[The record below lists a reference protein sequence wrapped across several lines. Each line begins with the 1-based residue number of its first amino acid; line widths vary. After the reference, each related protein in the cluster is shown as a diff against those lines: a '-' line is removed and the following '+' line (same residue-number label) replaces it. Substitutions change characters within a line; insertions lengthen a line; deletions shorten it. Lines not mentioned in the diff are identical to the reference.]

1 MTNSRINE
9 LDGLRFVAVLGIV
22 FFHYAFR
29 GYAADAFSVM
39 PYPWLASA
47 SKYGVHGLEML
58 FLISGFVITM
68 TAANRNLRHFVI
80 SRFVR
85 LYPTFWVCCTI
96 TSILILMIG
105 APRFSVTLGQYLV
118 NMTMLSE
125 FFRVPSIDGVY
136 WFLCVEILFYGA
148 VAMAVF
154 LGGMQ
159 RFQWFLVA
167 WFAIEV
173 LLEFLPIGR
182 NPARMLADY
191 SVYFIAGAEFFLI
204 WSRGLSASRVVM
216 VVATLALAIVQEI
229 NRLPAFEKHYHVIID
244 RNLIVGAIVVMFVV
258 MLLIALRR
266 TGPLARARWM
276 LPSAISYPLFLL
288 HENIGF
294 MIFNR
299 LYPAI
304 NPHLLFWGTI
314 ALMLALS
321 LAVHVVIERRLSA
334 AMTATLN
341 RLAA

>member
-1 MTNSRINE
+1 VTNSRINE
-9 LDGLRFVAVLGIV
+9 LDFLRFIAVLGIV

-29 GYAADAFSVM
+29 GYAADSMSVM
-39 PYPWLASA
+39 PYPWLAPA
-47 SKYGVHGLEML
+47 AKYGVHGLEML
-58 FLISGFVITM
+58 FLISGFVIAM
-68 TAANRNLRHFVI
+68 TAANRSLRHFVI

-96 TSILILMIG
+96 TFVAILATG
-105 APRFSVTLGQYLV
+105 APRYSATFWQYLV

-154 LGGMQ
+154 LAGMQ
-159 RFQWFLVA
+159 RFQWFLIA
-167 WFAIEV
+167 WLAIEV
-173 LLEFLPIGR
+173 LLELLPIGR

-191 SVYFIAGAEFFLI
+191 SVCFIAGAEFFLI
-204 WSRGLSASRVVM
+204 WSSGLSFTRVAM
-216 VVATLALAIVQEI
+216 VVATMALAIVQEI
-229 NRLPAFEKHYHVIID
+229 NRLPAFEKHYDTIID
-244 RNLIVGAIVVMFVV
+244 RNLVGGAIVVMFIV
-258 MLLIALRR
+258 MMLIALRR
-266 TGPLARARWM
+266 TGPLARTRWV

-294 MIFNR
+294 MIFNK

-304 NPHLLFWGTI
+304 NPHVLLWGTF
-314 ALMLALS
+314 ALMIAVS
-321 LAVHVVIERRLSA
+321 LAIHLVIERRLSA
-334 AMTATLN
+334 TMTAALN